1 MSVHQDDAPNDAWG
15 SELGALGTFIRHQR
29 GLADLS
35 LREMASLTQ
44 VSNAYLSQ
52 IERGLHQP
60 SLKVLRA
67 IGDALNIDAQDLLG
81 QAGFGLRAP
90 SGDGEPDTR
99 SDAGDTEATIMS
111 DPRLN
116 DEQRRAL
123 VGVYRSFLDRDTGAP
138 GGAGG
143 ATRH

>member
-1 MSVHQDDAPNDAWG
+1 MSVPPDDTPDDAWG
-15 SELGALGTFIRHQR
+15 SELGTLGTFIRHQR

-90 SGDGEPDTR
+90 SVDGEPDTR
-99 SDAGDTEATIMS
+99 SHAGDTEATIMA

-116 DEQRRAL
+116 DEQRHAL
-123 VGVYRSFLDRDTGAP
+123 IGVYRSFLD
-138 GGAGG
+138 
-143 ATRH
+143 